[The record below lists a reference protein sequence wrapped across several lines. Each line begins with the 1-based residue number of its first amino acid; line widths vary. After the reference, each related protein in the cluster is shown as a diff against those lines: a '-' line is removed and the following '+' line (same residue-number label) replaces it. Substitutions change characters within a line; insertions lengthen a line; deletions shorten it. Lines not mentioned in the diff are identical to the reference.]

1 MIKRERPVRSILFMI
16 FFNLLLRTSDEL
28 YCFFFART
36 NYMFLY
42 SIGVVLLQ
50 YVQELIKLWSSND
63 LLLPAGFLT
72 SSIAEACAVVKY
84 LRSPYKLV
92 SLAMQQAT
100 STQVARAVLLSLPKR
115 CLHRPC
121 LKQRMDNT
129 GT

>member
-1 MIKRERPVRSILFMI
+1 MIKRERPVRSIRLFMI

-28 YCFFFART
+28 FFFFERT

-72 SSIAEACAVVKY
+72 SSIAEACAVVK
-84 LRSPYKLV
+84 
-92 SLAMQQAT
+92 
-100 STQVARAVLLSLPKR
+100 
-115 CLHRPC
+115 
-121 LKQRMDNT
+121 
-129 GT
+129 